1 MIWTILVILA
11 VVGLDQW
18 TKLLAL
24 SHLRQVKTFPLIENI
39 LHFTYVENRGA
50 AFGMLANHRWVFM
63 AFSLLAIVA
72 IFVWL
77 WWQKPKSVWLRLAA
91 AFIVGGGIGN
101 MIDRFARG
109 FVVDF
114 IDVRCINFYVFNV
127 ADSFVCVGCAMFFL
141 WVLRSE
147 IAEKKKKQAEGEAQ
161 SGESGDGNDANVTQS
176 ADTSAYDMDAAA
188 DENVPVDPPK
198 EDAK

>member
-1 MIWTILVILA
+1 
-11 VVGLDQW
+11 
-18 TKLLAL
+18 
-24 SHLRQVKTFPLIENI
+24 
-39 LHFTYVENRGA
+39 
-50 AFGMLANHRWVFM
+50 MLANHRWVFM

-161 SGESGDGNDANVTQS
+161 SGESGDWNDANATQS
-176 ADTSAYDMDAAA
+176 ADTPANDMDAAA